1 MEKMKMQTGDIAN
14 ENFRKLAELFPNAV
28 TETIDENGEVVRAID
43 KDILMQEI
51 STRVVEGNE
60 ERYQFTWPDKRQ
72 AMRLASTPIAAALRP
87 CREESV
93 DFDTTENLYIEG
105 DNLDVLKLLR
115 ETYLGKV
122 KMIYIDPPYNTGN
135 DFVYEDDFSEDAGEF
150 LMRDNQYDDQGNRLV
165 QNTDS
170 NGRFHTDWLNMIYPR
185 LKIAKDLLSED
196 GVIFISID
204 DNEVANLRNVCDEV
218 FGEGNFIANVVWQKI
233 HSIKNDA
240 RYFSENHEYAVI
252 YARSIDNVKVG
263 LLPRTSEMNE
273 RYKNPDNDP
282 RGPWQSGD
290 LVASGERSNGHF
302 IIKSPLSGKEF
313 DVPQGKHWVYS
324 QANLQKMVEDNQI
337 WFGSDGNSFP
347 RKKRFLCDVQ
357 DGRTP
362 STLWLAEEVGH
373 NQSATREVKALFDD
387 EKYFDFPKP
396 VAYIK
401 QFTQLLSDK
410 DCIILDFFSGSATTA
425 HATIQLNAEDGGNRK
440 FIMVQ
445 LPEAC
450 ESGSEAAKAGYKN
463 ICEIGKERIRRAGK
477 KIKEENGENAANL
490 DIGFR
495 VLKLD
500 SSNMED
506 VYYTPDKTSQDDLLS
521 LISNIKPDRTPEDL
535 LFQVMLELGVTLSST
550 IEECEISGKKVFKV
564 AGNFLIACFDE
575 KVTDEVV
582 KAIAKEQPTYAV
594 LRDSSFAS
602 DSVAANFEQ
611 IFATYSP
618 DTVRRVL

>member
-1 MEKMKMQTGDIAN
+1 
-14 ENFRKLAELFPNAV
+14 
-28 TETIDENGEVVRAID
+28 
-43 KDILMQEI
+43 
-51 STRVVEGNE
+51 
-60 ERYQFTWPDKRQ
+60 
-72 AMRLASTPIAAALRP
+72 
-87 CREESV
+87 
-93 DFDTTENLYIEG
+93 
-105 DNLDVLKLLR
+105 
-115 ETYLGKV
+115 
-122 KMIYIDPPYNTGN
+122 
-135 DFVYEDDFSEDAGEF
+135 
-150 LMRDNQYDDQGNRLV
+150 
-165 QNTDS
+165 
-170 NGRFHTDWLNMIYPR
+170 
-185 LKIAKDLLSED
+185 
-196 GVIFISID
+196 
-204 DNEVANLRNVCDEV
+204 
-218 FGEGNFIANVVWQKI
+218 
-233 HSIKNDA
+233 
-240 RYFSENHEYAVI
+240 
-252 YARSIDNVKVG
+252 
-263 LLPRTSEMNE
+263 MNE

-477 KIKEENGENAANL
+477 KIKEEAGLTAGNL

-506 VYYTPDKTSQDDLLS
+506 VYYNPAETSQDDLLS
-521 LISNIKPDRTPEDL
+521 QISNIKPDRTPEDL
-535 LFQVMLELGVTLSST
+535 LFQVMLELGVTLSSK

-575 KVTDEVV
+575 NVTDEVV